1 MLVAECQ
8 VKLVGIA
15 LTKIDDRI
23 NKDFGRRRHWAAI
36 EHANAEHHWVLHK
49 LLDRN
54 GGESSCGYLV
64 LHGKA
69 RKQGTLAIKTSDPL
83 HEAQ

>member
-36 EHANAEHHWVLHK
+36 EHANGEYRWILDELSNTAFRNF
-49 LLDRN
+49 LDRSVCFIPVA
-54 GGESSCGYLV
+54 G
-64 LHGKA
+64 
-69 RKQGTLAIKTSDPL
+69 R
-83 HEAQ
+83 